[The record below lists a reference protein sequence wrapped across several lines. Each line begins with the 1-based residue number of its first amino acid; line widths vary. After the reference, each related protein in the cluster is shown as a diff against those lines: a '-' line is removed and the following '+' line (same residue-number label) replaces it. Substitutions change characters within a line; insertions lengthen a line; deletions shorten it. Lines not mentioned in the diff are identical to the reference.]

1 MADRTLRARRAD
13 NRARLTRSDLLRY
26 FFGPSCGASLC
37 DAGAGRE
44 VELHH
49 GVQPSNRRLGALI
62 LVDAVRAESVAA
74 SAGHVIG
81 DGLLEVVAAQKPLE
95 AAAGIFEPALLAG
108 HLMDFEE
115 GIDHVLRF
123 GLSLEREWPLGE

>member
-49 GVQPSNRRLGALI
+49 GVQPSNRRLGA
-62 LVDAVRAESVAA
+62 
-74 SAGHVIG
+74 
-81 DGLLEVVAAQKPLE
+81 P
-95 AAAGIFEPALLAG
+95 
-108 HLMDFEE
+108 MDFEE